1 MKKYFLAVT
10 VSLLFFGAT
19 YAQEKPKVIV
29 TASMI
34 ADMAKNIAGDKL
46 EIECIVPIGGD
57 PHIYEPTP
65 RDAKLVVNGDL
76 ILMNGLTFE
85 GWLRELIENS
95 GTEAKTVRVTK
106 GIDVI
111 QSLDYENST
120 DPHAW
125 MDLQKGIQYVSNI
138 RDAFIELD
146 PPNKVYYEARFD
158 AYRSQL
164 EDADKYIMNKIKTIP
179 EERRILITSHDAFQY
194 YGQRYGIR
202 LEPVLGVSTDAEIKT
217 SDVTRLQKVIQESK
231 VPAVFIESTINP
243 KFLNQLAKDNDVVI
257 GGELFADSLGDKDS
271 DGATYIDM
279 LKHNTNVIVA
289 ALTRNLDGTD
299 DDHSHGKDGQSSPLT
314 KWVLYGILGLLSI
327 GGFLFMLKNVKS

>member
-1 MKKYFLAVT
+1 MEKNILFFVL
-10 VSLLFFGAT
+10 SLLFFSST
-19 YAQEKPKVIV
+19 YAQEKPKIV
-29 TASMI
+29 ATASMI

-57 PHIYEPTP
+57 PHIYDPTP
-65 RDAKLVVNGDL
+65 RDAKMVVRGDL

-85 GWLRELIENS
+85 GWLSELIENS
-95 GTEAKTVRVTK
+95 GTNAKTVRVTK
-106 GIDVI
+106 GIEAI
-111 QSLDYENST
+111 KSLDYANST

-125 MDLQKGIQYVSNI
+125 MDLSKGIQYISNI

-146 PPNKVYYEARFD
+146 PPNKVYYEARYD

-164 EDADKYIMNKIKTIP
+164 EEADKYVMNKIKTIP

-194 YGQRYGIR
+194 YGKRYGLQ
-202 LEPVLGVSTDAEIKT
+202 LEPVMGVSTDAEIKT
-217 SDVTRLQKVIQESK
+217 SDVTRLNKVIKASN

-243 KFLNQLAKDNDVVI
+243 KFLNQLAKDNDIVI
-257 GGELFADSLGDKDS
+257 GGELFADSLGDEES

-289 ALTRNLDGTD
+289 ALTRNMD
-299 DDHSHGKDGQSSPLT
+299 DEEMDYGHDKDGQSSPAT
-314 KWVLYGILGLLSI
+314 KWILYGILGLLSI
-327 GGFLFMLKNVKS
+327 GGFLFMLKNVNT